1 MTPVLFCLAFGFALG
16 WCAAMLAIALA
27 VDGIWPFKRR
37 GWQDMTVIDHKRRAW
52 GGYQPIAQEQG
63 APPRGGSAVVWLKRK

>member
-1 MTPVLFCLAFGFALG
+1 MTYGLPSAGDIAELRNAAVLFGLALGFVLG

-37 GWQDMTVIDHKRRAW
+37 SWQDMTTVDM
-52 GGYQPIAQEQG
+52 
-63 APPRGGSAVVWLKRK
+63 KRKAGW